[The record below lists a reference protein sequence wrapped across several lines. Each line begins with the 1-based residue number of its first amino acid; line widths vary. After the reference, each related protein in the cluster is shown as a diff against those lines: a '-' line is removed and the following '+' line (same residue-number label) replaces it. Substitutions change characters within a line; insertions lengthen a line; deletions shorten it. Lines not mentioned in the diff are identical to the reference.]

1 MNKDG
6 SVTIADV
13 TALVNIILGKVP
25 MSATDYD
32 IEAADVNNDGQ
43 KTIADVTTL
52 VNIILD
58 K

>member
-1 MNKDG
+1 MQCDCTSLK
-6 SVTIADV
+6 DV

-25 MSATDYD
+25 VNSTNYD

-43 KTIADVTTL
+43 KTIADVTIL